1 MEVAKNEYCE
11 SERHD
16 RRKKKPQ
23 KPFYM
28 SHVYRLEFAHK
39 RKRLLNPKMTSL
51 AWGEHYLDI
60 NVTLGVECEII
71 SI

>member
-1 MEVAKNEYCE
+1 MEEAKNEYCE

-28 SHVYRLEFAHK
+28 SHAYRLEFAHK

-51 AWGEHYLDI
+51 A
-60 NVTLGVECEII
+60 
-71 SI
+71 